1 MLTWNSL
8 TKSQKRWVE
17 NVSKILPDCVTN
29 GYITATQCYDSFKLL
44 EKQRVSGSP
53 KIGYPNWLFKLNKI
67 KRGIYL
73 FPAEGVTV
81 QKASQSLSGKA
92 EPIVITNRVSEE
104 DKSFL
109 NDLKAFGIDIKVS

>member
-17 NVSKILPDCVTN
+17 HVSKVLPECVET
-29 GYITATQCYDSFKLL
+29 GYITATQCYDSFKEL
-44 EKQRVSGSP
+44 EKQRVSGTP

-81 QKASQSLSGKA
+81 QKASQFLSNKND
-92 EPIVITNRVSEE
+92 PIAISSRVSEE
-104 DKSFL
+104 DKSFIS
-109 NDLKAFGIDIKVS
+109 DLKNFGIDIKVS

>member
-17 NVSKILPDCVTN
+17 HVSKILPDCVSK
-29 GYITATQCYDSFKLL
+29 GYITATQCYDTFKEL
-44 EKQRVSGSP
+44 EKQRVSGTP

-81 QKASQSLSGKA
+81 QKASQSLNNKTES
-92 EPIVITNRVSEE
+92 IVITSRVSEE
-104 DKSFL
+104 DKSFF
-109 NDLKAFGIDIKVS
+109 NDLKAFGINIKIS

>member
-17 NVSKILPDCVTN
+17 HVSKVLPECLSK
-29 GYITATQCYDSFKLL
+29 GYITATQCYDSFKEL
-44 EKQRVSGSP
+44 EKQRVSGTP

-81 QKASQSLSGKA
+81 QKASQSLIGKA
-92 EPIVITNRVSEE
+92 EPIDISSRMPEE
-104 DKSFL
+104 DKSFI